1 MILTFFSIFEAM
13 FLLTMAPNFLMAQFR
28 IFLVGLFM
36 RLISQLIPS
45 PTSFFGKVVVNK
57 LKSVFCR
64 RLNTLVLY
72 VRSEILILIVI

>member
-45 PTSFFGKVVVNK
+45 PTTFFW
-57 LKSVFCR
+57 
-64 RLNTLVLY
+64 
-72 VRSEILILIVI
+72 